1 MKRMIKMFKDN
12 KRVKRYF
19 EGVAQF
25 YAMSGTI
32 MIK

>member
-1 MKRMIKMFKDN
+1 MKRMIKKVMGNRRMK
-12 KRVKRYF
+12 KYF
-19 EGVAQF
+19 EEVAQI